1 MLALA
6 NKSHI
11 QAPATARTTET
22 RLVWSPE
29 GGSAVADIDATFP
42 HRRALKYLGVRFAA
56 RGGPDAHIQQQLG
69 IAKRVVEKME
79 FEYGG
84 RAVVTFNQ
92 ALLMWTIHGRVHVEW
107 PAAVLAPPRIVDG
120 RPGFDATVAYEHLQE
135 RALVAV
141 LGRSAGG
148 TRVLAAL
155 LVCLTCR

>member
-1 MLALA
+1 MSERAGELIASVLR
-6 NKSHI
+6 H
-11 QAPATARTTET
+11 T
-22 RLVWSPE
+22 RVQ
-29 GGSAVADIDATFP
+29 GGSAAADIDATFP

-120 RPGFDATVAYEHLQE
+120 RPAWLRRDRRVRVPS
-135 RALVAV
+135 RA
-141 LGRSAGG
+141 G
-148 TRVLAAL
+148 TRVSRGRLPNWKFWS
-155 LVCLTCR
+155 VGQVMSQFGNEPV

>member
-1 MLALA
+1 MAAVVFEWCWKNRFVLALA

-92 ALLMWTIHGRVHVEW
+92 ALLMWTIHGV
-107 PAAVLAPPRIVDG
+107 
-120 RPGFDATVAYEHLQE
+120 
-135 RALVAV
+135 
-141 LGRSAGG
+141 
-148 TRVLAAL
+148 
-155 LVCLTCR
+155 